1 MGLGDSKIKSGRE
14 ALTSEPQNTYPRSG
28 SARRHLRQEGIRSMR
43 HKTVSIALTLF
54 AGVLLTA
61 AVLRSQMPSAGPQ
74 WEYAVV
80 TGSEAKAFICYGAS
94 YGCKND
100 EVRSNDAVMA
110 AAMKLG
116 DKGWE
121 LASATESFDRNPSRT
136 LYFKRLKSV
145 INRNEDHR

>member
-1 MGLGDSKIKSGRE
+1 
-14 ALTSEPQNTYPRSG
+14 
-28 SARRHLRQEGIRSMR
+28 MR
-43 HKTVSIALTLF
+43 NKTISIALTLF
-54 AGVLLTA
+54 AGMLLTA

-80 TGSEAKAFICYGAS
+80 NGFGDKAFICYGTRN
-94 YGCKND
+94 GCGND
-100 EVRSNDAVMA
+100 EVRTNDAVIS

-121 LASATESFDRNPSRT
+121 LASVTESFDKNPTRT

-145 INRNEDHR
+145 INKNEDRR

>member
-1 MGLGDSKIKSGRE
+1 
-14 ALTSEPQNTYPRSG
+14 
-28 SARRHLRQEGIRSMR
+28 MR
-43 HKTVSIALTLF
+43 HKKASIALTFL
-54 AGVLLTA
+54 AGMLLTA

-80 TGSEAKAFICYGAS
+80 TGSAAKAFVCYGPS

-100 EVRSNDAVMA
+100 GVGTNDAVMA
-110 AAMKLG
+110 AATKLG

-121 LASATESFDRNPSRT
+121 LASVTESFDRNPTRT

-145 INRNEDHR
+145 INKNEDRR

>member
-1 MGLGDSKIKSGRE
+1 M
-14 ALTSEPQNTYPRSG
+14 P
-28 SARRHLRQEGIRSMR
+28 
-43 HKTVSIALTLF
+43 HKMISIALTLL

-61 AVLRSQMPSAGPQ
+61 AVLCSQMPSVGPQ

-80 TGSEAKAFICYGAS
+80 TGSGAKAFICYGAS

-100 EVRSNDAVMA
+100 EVGSNDSVMA
-110 AAMKLG
+110 AATKLG

-121 LASATESFDRNPSRT
+121 LASATESFDRNPTRI

-145 INRNEDHR
+145 INKSEDRR

>member
-1 MGLGDSKIKSGRE
+1 
-14 ALTSEPQNTYPRSG
+14 
-28 SARRHLRQEGIRSMR
+28 MR